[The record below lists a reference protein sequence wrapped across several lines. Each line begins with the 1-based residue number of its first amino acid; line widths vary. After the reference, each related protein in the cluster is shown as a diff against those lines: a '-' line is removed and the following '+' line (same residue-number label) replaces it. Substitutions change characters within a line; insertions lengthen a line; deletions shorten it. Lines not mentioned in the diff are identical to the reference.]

1 MQSNLRK
8 SLAAINMLKTQ
19 INEGVMKTPLRML
32 RLEQK
37 KTIQDVAKATNI
49 DVGNLSRI
57 ERGMQVTSLEIAE
70 KLSKYFGGEISEM
83 QILFPQRF
91 LASDDAIGSERNS

>member
-1 MQSNLRK
+1 
-8 SLAAINMLKTQ
+8 
-19 INEGVMKTPLRML
+19 MKTPLRKL
-32 RLEQK
+32 RLEHK

-57 ERGMQVTSLEIAE
+57 ERGKQVTSLEIAE
-70 KLSKYFGGEISEM
+70 KLCKYFGGEISEM

-91 LASDDAIGSERNS
+91 LASDDASGSERNS